1 MATSARDRAAASSPE
16 PNTATS
22 PCSDG
27 SATATHEAAIRKLE
41 AELDSGDLS
50 ARLAAAEKELDSFDR
65 GEARTRIADL
75 ERQIRDVRADDRIE
89 ALEKQ
94 IQELHADDRIA
105 EIERRLKPIVERP
118 KAQVVRL
125 GS

>member
-1 MATSARDRAAASSPE
+1 MPE
-16 PNTATS
+16 RRE
-22 PCSDG
+22 
-27 SATATHEAAIRKLE
+27 EAARLQGGHDRLARRLCEHLQQLLVQNVRSLE
-41 AELDSGDLS
+41 ERRERDPELDVAAAELDC
-50 ARLAAAEKELDSFDR
+50 FDR

-75 ERQIRDVRADDRIE
+75 ERQIQDVRADERIA

-94 IQELHADDRIA
+94 IQEIHAKQRID
-105 EIERRLKPIVERP
+105 EIERRLKPIVERL